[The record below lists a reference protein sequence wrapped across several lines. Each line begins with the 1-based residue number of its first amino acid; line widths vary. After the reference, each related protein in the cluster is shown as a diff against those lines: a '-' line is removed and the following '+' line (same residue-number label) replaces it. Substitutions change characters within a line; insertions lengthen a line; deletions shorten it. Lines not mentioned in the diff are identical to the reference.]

1 MQSARETV
9 EPFRHLSVRRGNSAA
24 NQRPRALLSL
34 RGLSWTLRGVCSLLV
49 ARRIVSQERLTGA
62 GRRSDQSAILLC
74 SNVSTRGD
82 PMPLNIRSEETEEL
96 ASALAKLTGETKTEA
111 VTQALRERI
120 QRVRRARAKRR
131 LADELDEI
139 ALHCS
144 TLPVLDRR
152 SADEIMDYD
161 ENGLPR

>member
-1 MQSARETV
+1 
-9 EPFRHLSVRRGNSAA
+9 
-24 NQRPRALLSL
+24 
-34 RGLSWTLRGVCSLLV
+34 
-49 ARRIVSQERLTGA
+49 
-62 GRRSDQSAILLC
+62 
-74 SNVSTRGD
+74 
-82 PMPLNIRSEETEEL
+82 MPLNIRSLETEEL
-96 ASALAKLTGETKTEA
+96 ANALAKLTGETKTEA

-144 TLPVLDRR
+144 TLPVRDTR
-152 SADEIMDYD
+152 SADEIMGYD